1 MKKTNRWKIPQ
12 IFYHTIKLEIWNML
26 KNNLTVINLVINQPL
41 VFKYSFVYILS
52 RKYILHLQY
61 ECCKTMQMAF
71 FVNVYKIY

>member
-1 MKKTNRWKIPQ
+1 
-12 IFYHTIKLEIWNML
+12 ML

-41 VFKYSFVYILS
+41 VIKYSFVYILS